1 MVASKKAVAEKLR
14 DVRKKLFQQAQ
25 SLNVQVLALYLAA
38 RDPRTPRYARLLVL
52 IIVAYA
58 LSPIDLIPDFI
69 PVLGLL
75 DDLLLLPLLIA
86 LAIKATPE
94 SVLWDCK
101 QRAAVYFAG
110 ARPSSR
116 IAGFVVVL
124 IWFSSTVLL
133 VYWMQGAFT

>member
-1 MVASKKAVAEKLR
+1 MVSKAAVAQKLR
-14 DVRKKLFQQAQ
+14 NVRDQLFQRAQ
-25 SLNVQVLALYLAA
+25 SLKVQVLGLYLAA
-38 RDPRTPRYARLLVL
+38 RDSRTPWYARLLVL

-86 LAIKATPE
+86 LAIKATPAA
-94 SVLWDCK
+94 VLRDCK
-101 QRAAVYFAG
+101 QRAAVHFAG

-116 IAGFVVVL
+116 TAGFVVVL
-124 IWFSSTVLL
+124 IWFSGTVLL
-133 VYWMQGAFT
+133 VYWLEGVFT

>member
-1 MVASKKAVAEKLR
+1 MVASKKAVAEKLLN
-14 DVRKKLFQQAQ
+14 VRNKLLQKAQ
-25 SLNVQVLALYLAA
+25 SLKAQVLALYLAA
-38 RDPRTPRYARLLVL
+38 RDPLTPRYARLLVL

-69 PVLGLL
+69 PVLGLF

-101 QRAAVYFAG
+101 QRAVVYFAR

-124 IWFSSTVLL
+124 IWLSSAVLMA
-133 VYWMQGAFT
+133 YWLNGDFK